1 MHRNPDIH
9 QNSPKNVKKSAAFC
23 GKRGVDLGAAM
34 VREQL
39 LSNAAVRE
47 EEQRE
52 TPAAPPETRPAL
64 RARPRMGRY
73 KLSGQMARARMGKG

>member
-1 MHRNPDIH
+1 ML
-9 QNSPKNVKKSAAFC
+9 KSAAFC
-23 GKRGVDLGAAM
+23 GKRGVDLQAAM

-73 KLSGQMARARMGKG
+73 TLLSALWANGKASDGQSLSKIEIQGK